1 MKDINRLKEQI
12 NIKIW
17 KKIEGEIKELLKSFK
32 IIIPE
37 EEIKYCEVII
47 LDEQPDYLYVQV
59 RNHNDQ
65 TTYESYI
72 SNYAELLEETRNDFE
87 FINVKKS
94 DNCGNEEKDL
104 YSRKNN
110 NLIRKRLVF
119 PSFLSNYKYRFR
131 ISWWE
136 L

>member
-1 MKDINRLKEQI
+1 M
-12 NIKIW
+12 
-17 KKIEGEIKELLKSFK
+17 EGEIKELLKSFK

-119 PSFLSNYKYRFR
+119 PRFLSNYKYRFR
-131 ISWWE
+131 IS
-136 L
+136 